1 KEKVE
6 KENPPVQASDIS
18 PNQMDI
24 YGNLEKEKLQTKAL
38 EAEELKRKKV
48 AAKKEKQAAKR
59 NIVVLPFDSERF
71 ANKWTEWV
79 EARVKEKKQKPYTQT

>member
-24 YGNLEKEKLQTKAL
+24 YGNLEKEKLETKAL
-38 EAEELKRKKV
+38 EAGELKRKKFRQ
-48 AAKKEKQAAKR
+48 KKKSRQ
-59 NIVVLPFDSERF
+59 P
-71 ANKWTEWV
+71 
-79 EARVKEKKQKPYTQT
+79 KETL